1 MAIPEQEPPERKKK
15 TVWLLVAGAA
25 SLLIPLAGAVYL
37 HWSQNAGAAGPSGRN
52 DVFERRDGEDHKIVP
67 TQTAVVNSPSALMSP
82 TPAGISGVA
91 AKPAGSSLDFIK
103 GNTELQAR
111 IAESKTAPAGAP
123 PAASTAPVAPAV
135 VPPAP
140 VAAAKTGKPGKKE
153 FSMPKLQTTRGFT
166 TMGSTGSKGGSKSG
180 AQAGNAVG
188 GNQDMMKN
196 LPPGAENDPRVQ
208 AYLKSH
214 QGQ

>member
-82 TPAGISGVA
+82 TPSGISGVA
-91 AKPAGSSLDFIK
+91 GKPAGSSLDFIK

-111 IAESKTAPAGAP
+111 INDSKVAAGPAAPAAATAPAA
-123 PAASTAPVAPAV
+123 PAAVDPA
-135 VPPAP
+135 PAP
-140 VAAAKTGKPGKKE
+140 VAAAKTGKPGKKP
-153 FSMPKLQTTRGFT
+153 FTMPKLQTSRGFT
-166 TMGSTGSKGGSKSG
+166 TMGSTGSKGGAAG
-180 AQAGNAVG
+180 AQAGTAAAAPPV
-188 GNQDMMKN
+188 DMS
-196 LPPGAENDPRVQ
+196 DPRVQ
-208 AYLKSH
+208 AYLKAH
-214 QGQ
+214 PQGQ